1 MSEDKKLRTLQGKV
15 TSDKMDKT
23 ISVLVERKEKHPVYG
38 KVVKKS
44 TKYHVHDEEN
54 TCNEGDTVTITE
66 TRPYSK
72 TKKWRLVSVVS
83 KAK

>member
-1 MSEDKKLRTLQGKV
+1 MSEDIKLRTLQGKV

-54 TCNEGDTVTITE
+54 ICNEGDTVTITE

>member
-1 MSEDKKLRTLQGKV
+1 MSEDIKLRTLQGKV

-38 KVVKKS
+38 KIVNKS

-66 TRPYSK
+66 TKPYSK
-72 TKKWRLVSVVS
+72 TKKWCLVSVVS
-83 KAK
+83 RAK

>member
-1 MSEDKKLRTLQGKV
+1 MSEDIKIRTLQGKV
-15 TSDKMDKT
+15 TSNKMDKT

-38 KVVKKS
+38 KIVNKS

-66 TRPYSK
+66 TKPYSK
-72 TKKWRLVSVVS
+72 TKKWRLVSVVTR
-83 KAK
+83 AK

>member
-1 MSEDKKLRTLQGKV
+1 MSKVKKLRTLQGKV
-15 TSDKMDKT
+15 TSDKMEKT

-54 TCNEGDTVTITE
+54 TCNEGDIVTIIE
-66 TRPYSK
+66 TRPFSK

-83 KAK
+83 QVK

>member
-1 MSEDKKLRTLQGKV
+1 MSEDTKLRTLQGKV

>member
-1 MSEDKKLRTLQGKV
+1 MSEDIKLRTLQGKV
-15 TSDKMDKT
+15 TSNKMDKT

-38 KVVKKS
+38 KIVNKS

-66 TRPYSK
+66 TKPYSK

>member
-1 MSEDKKLRTLQGKV
+1 MSEDTKLRTLQGKV

-38 KVVKKS
+38 KVVNKS

>member
-15 TSDKMDKT
+15 TSNKMDKT

-54 TCNEGDTVTITE
+54 TCNEGDMVTITE

-72 TKKWRLVSVVS
+72 TKKWRLVSVVT

>member
-1 MSEDKKLRTLQGKV
+1 MSEDIKLRTLQGKV
-15 TSDKMDKT
+15 TSNKMDKT

-38 KVVKKS
+38 KIVNKS
-44 TKYHVHDEEN
+44 TKYHVHDEDN

-66 TRPYSK
+66 TKPYSK